1 MTNQKPNLET
11 QQYLQQFFEKDAQ
24 TIQIWF
30 QAAIQAHP
38 NPPFG
43 YEGLKNN
50 PGFLIITFG
59 ALQSFLEAG
68 KTIED
73 YIVVQRTPTGGAKNG

>member
-1 MTNQKPNLET
+1 MKKPNLET

-24 TIQIWF
+24 TIQTWF
-30 QAAIQAHP
+30 EAAIQAHP

-50 PGFLIITFG
+50 SGFLIITLG

-73 YIVVQRTPTGGAKNG
+73 YIAAQRTPTGGCKNG